1 MPPTPTT
8 YSGLVAHIIDIINII
23 IPVLFGTLF
32 VYFIWKVID
41 AWIINAGDEKKRGEG
56 KQYATV
62 AVIVFVVMVS
72 VWGIVNMLKQSLF
85 GI

>member
-1 MPPTPTT
+1 MTPTT

-23 IPVLFGTLF
+23 IPLLFALLF
-32 VYFIWKVID
+32 VFFIWKIID
-41 AWIINAGDEKKRGEG
+41 AWILNAGDEIKRGEG
-56 KQYATV
+56 KKYAIT

-72 VWGIVNMLKQSLF
+72 VWGIVNFLKSSLF